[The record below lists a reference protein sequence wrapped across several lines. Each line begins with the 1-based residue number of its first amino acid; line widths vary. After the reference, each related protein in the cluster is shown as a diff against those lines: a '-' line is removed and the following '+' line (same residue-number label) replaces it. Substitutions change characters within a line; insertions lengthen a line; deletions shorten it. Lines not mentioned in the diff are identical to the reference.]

1 MLNGTI
7 KVAVVLSYVR
17 LLGARAPGA
26 GDQRT
31 LATATTAPTRVMRAA
46 AAQPGGHGR
55 SLARLAYRAGGPRFD
70 DLMCLDH
77 CGQVHDGNR
86 HSQAAMLAD
95 HHHGQDRDNNL
106 PDKQRPPVP
115 QHLLPPVG
123 FVVVSWHVGPVHAVR
138 AALV

>member
-46 AAQPGGHGR
+46 APSPVAAD
-55 SLARLAYRAGGPRFD
+55 ARWRVSPAEL
-70 DLMCLDH
+70 
-77 CGQVHDGNR
+77 V
-86 HSQAAMLAD
+86 
-95 HHHGQDRDNNL
+95 DRVL
-106 PDKQRPPVP
+106 TT
-115 QHLLPPVG
+115 
-123 FVVVSWHVGPVHAVR
+123 
-138 AALV
+138 